1 MKQLRSDA
9 ALSKKGED
17 KNGSRLSIFLIR
29 WLTCSPFLSLNNI
42 YKNILDVGRIYAR
55 VGEKFI
61 YDDHHLR
68 TCRTHQETWLLML
81 PAAHDL
87 YGFLAHMPFFFNWFY
102 FIILLFC
109 LQPRVAVWSYKR
121 EVYIP

>member
-1 MKQLRSDA
+1 MRMVVVSVFFSFVDSLV
-9 ALSKKGED
+9 L
-17 KNGSRLSIFLIR
+17 
-29 WLTCSPFLSLNNI
+29 PFLSLNNI

-87 YGFLAHMPFFFNWFY
+87 YGFLAHMPFFFN
-102 FIILLFC
+102 
-109 LQPRVAVWSYKR
+109 
-121 EVYIP
+121 